1 MIMQYLRR
9 VVYKVYRYEQRIFDI
24 YLGVSTRGASYT
36 GVDAYNS
43 ATENWP
49 YLGCQWPGLSLVL
62 KDLPRDGAFVDL
74 GSGKGKALL
83 IAGMIPYERVIG
95 VEIDSEL
102 AAIAR
107 SNIEQF
113 RHKRRAGAIECATAS
128 VVDWMVPEDANII
141 FMQNPFFGE
150 TFKQAMGNVFASY
163 DRNPREMH
171 IVYMFPWEHEW
182 LLSTG
187 RVEVESVRPE
197 GWPKLPR
204 WWAGEHVTVVYHVL
218 GKDQPVTRCRSR
230 SRRRSRGEQRAL
242 QRWRNPSEHNFQLQS
257 GYPPS
262 MEPSP

>member
-1 MIMQYLRR
+1 MIMQYLSR
-9 VVYKVYRYEQRIFDI
+9 VVFKIYGYEQRIFDI
-24 YLGVSTRGASYT
+24 YLGVSTRGVSHT
-36 GVDAYNS
+36 EVDAYNS

-49 YLGCQWPGLSLVL
+49 YLGCQWPALSFVL

-83 IAGMIPYERVIG
+83 IAGMVPYERVVG

-102 AAIAR
+102 AVIAR
-107 SNIEQF
+107 SNIEQS
-113 RHKRRAGAIECATAS
+113 RRKRRAGAIECAIAS
-128 VVDWMVPEDANII
+128 VVDWTVPEDASII

-197 GWPKLPR
+197 GWPKLPH
-204 WWAGEHVTVVYHVL
+204 WWTGEHVTVVYHVV
-218 GKDQPVTRCRSR
+218 GKDRPITRCRSR
-230 SRRRSRGEQRAL
+230 SRRQSRAERRAV
-242 QRWRNPSEHNFQLQS
+242 QRWSNTSEHNFELQL
-257 GYPPS
+257 
-262 MEPSP
+262 